1 MQKQLLNTQEDI
13 DWLFDV
19 HLVDFP
25 LWRIRTKSFILEGNE
40 DAPKSVEL
48 YESQEPLVTDC
59 PFIQHTFWS

>member
-13 DWLFDV
+13 DWLFDG

-25 LWRIRTKSFILEGNE
+25 LWRARTKSFILEGNE